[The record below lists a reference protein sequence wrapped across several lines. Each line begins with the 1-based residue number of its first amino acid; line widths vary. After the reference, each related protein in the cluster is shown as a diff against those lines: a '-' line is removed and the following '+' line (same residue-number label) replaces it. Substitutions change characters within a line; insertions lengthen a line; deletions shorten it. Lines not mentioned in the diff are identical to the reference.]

1 MNLTSISE
9 NKIPEKRKLLETS
22 KNKINISGFAA
33 NRSRNELTNGSVT
46 KFSEQTTF
54 NEGERIVLKHSDTH
68 NIFLEDNFSRQL
80 QLFNDD
86 NNFNFRNKRTS
97 YVSEFTEDP
106 MTPIT
111 PITKNQKDSINYS
124 FSEYYGY

>member
-46 KFSEQTTF
+46 KFSE
-54 NEGERIVLKHSDTH
+54 
-68 NIFLEDNFSRQL
+68 
-80 QLFNDD
+80 
-86 NNFNFRNKRTS
+86 
-97 YVSEFTEDP
+97 
-106 MTPIT
+106 
-111 PITKNQKDSINYS
+111 
-124 FSEYYGY
+124 